1 VAHLPVETFV
11 IVQQGFQGAA
21 AAFLEGPQEI
31 WLSVGE
37 NPPKIYRSYA
47 AGGGARAPESGRCSH
62 IRIASEFGWQLRNI
76 NLNEFYSY

>member
-1 VAHLPVETFV
+1 VARLPVETFV

-37 NPPKIYRSYA
+37 NPPKIYSYA
-47 AGGGARAPESGRCSH
+47 AGGARAPESGRCSH
-62 IRIASEFGWQLRNI
+62 IRIASEFGWRETSISMNSI
-76 NLNEFYSY
+76 HIKF